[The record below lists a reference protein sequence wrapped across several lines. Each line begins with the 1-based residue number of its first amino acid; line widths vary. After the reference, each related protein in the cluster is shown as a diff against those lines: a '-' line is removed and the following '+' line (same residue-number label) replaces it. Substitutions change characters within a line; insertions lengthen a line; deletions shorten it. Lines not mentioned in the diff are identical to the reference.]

1 MPASR
6 TASSSYP
13 GCRVAGV
20 VISHPE
26 KVLWPGEGIT
36 KLDLAR
42 YYERVGP
49 TLLKYAAHR
58 PLTLRPFPRGIDHP
72 GFYLK
77 RAPAGRPSWIS
88 TWRDVATSARRPL
101 DYVVATQVR
110 TLVWLAQYNA
120 IEVHAWLSRIDRP
133 ERPDWAVI
141 DLDPPSEPDAAGWQ
155 HLVQAAQAAREWLEA
170 RGLRAFPK
178 LSGQTGL
185 HLLVPLLR
193 VHDFETVRRFFAT
206 LAHELCAIL
215 PDVLTTEYETA
226 ARQGRILID
235 YAQNAYGKS
244 TVAPYSV
251 RPRPGAPVAAPV
263 TWEELDDPQLRSNRW
278 TLRTIEQRLQQA
290 GDVLAPALQLRQRLP
305 RAIQSPGDH
314 RPGV

>member
-1 MPASR
+1 MRAVSGAGASR
-6 TASSSYP
+6 P

-20 VISHPE
+20 AISHPE

-49 TLLKYAAHR
+49 TLLKYAAQR

-77 RAPAGRPSWIS
+77 RAPAGRPSWIR

-101 DYVVATQVR
+101 DFVVATRVR

-141 DLDPPSEPDAAGWQ
+141 DLDPPGEPDAAGWQ
-155 HLVQAAQAAREWLEA
+155 RLVRAARAARAWLEGH
-170 RGLRAFPK
+170 GLRAFPK

-193 VHDFETVRRFFAT
+193 AHDFETVRRFFAT
-206 LAHELCAIL
+206 LAHELCAAL
-215 PDVLTTEYETA
+215 PDVLTTEYEVA

-278 TLRTIEQRLQQA
+278 TLRTIERRLEQA

-305 RAIQSPGDH
+305 LATAAQRQQPSA
-314 RPGV
+314 